1 MLTSPSPAKRGSLT
15 LVHKTT
21 TPPRTPGGE
30 PTPKSKRAT
39 PGSAKTKG
47 SHHRAPNGR
56 TVVSPLGAASSVFG
70 GTPGHRCRGSGDH
83 SFTLSIFEEDEDRG
97 LHHRDQDMIDL
108 DMADM
113 VTDLNDGQVD
123 EEMDS
128 ALSSVMALHTRKILH
143 YKRLLERAQASTA
156 AQLHALQAEASVLR
170 ERERERERAGPGG
183 SRSLLEFPADDAR
196 CVCGGRRR
204 RGYWAGYREDEEE
217 DDDAGDGQSFV
228 RALKGDGK
236 GGFSEKEVRKA
247 LRGLSREDRMRL

>member
-1 MLTSPSPAKRGSLT
+1 
-15 LVHKTT
+15 
-21 TPPRTPGGE
+21 
-30 PTPKSKRAT
+30 
-39 PGSAKTKG
+39 
-47 SHHRAPNGR
+47 
-56 TVVSPLGAASSVFG
+56 
-70 GTPGHRCRGSGDH
+70 
-83 SFTLSIFEEDEDRG
+83 
-97 LHHRDQDMIDL
+97 MIDL

-128 ALSSVMALHTRKILH
+128 ALSSIMALHTRKILH

-156 AQLHALQAEASVLR
+156 AQLHALQAEAGVLR
-170 ERERERERAGPGG
+170 ERERERERIGSGG
-183 SRSLLEFPADDAR
+183 SGLGYGSLLEFPADDAR
-196 CVCGGRRR
+196 CVCGGRRK

-217 DDDAGDGQSFV
+217 EDDGGDGESLV